1 MEDSA
6 QNTKPQDPY
15 KSCEGPTDWTA
26 PEPPKPQ
33 PCEQP
38 CCCPSDPGGG
48 SSDCLQS
55 VITEESKKIAAADQ
69 AKAFVDVLGQI
80 QKSANDAKG
89 KYTRSVYESLRDGWI
104 KFDGDLLLRVTK
116 QLECT
121 IRCWECV
128 VECRLCPLL
137 KAIRDRQLVLDGKVD
152 NLPKS
157 VDSLRELLCWHQRNV
172 AFRQADFDRVNG
184 VLTAWVTDPVGK
196 LQKAMADNIDL
207 AGKILDTMATDNV
220 GALWNIFMRLLPLHM
235 AIAPRGQ
242 KSAIDPAY
250 LTICDNCDPDDP
262 TWCCTVHVGERSIR
276 QQLIGPVPYI
286 VDPDRYPDVIC
297 CLVTQRYQKASVLL
311 AKAKAEYAEVQSRI
325 ERVTTEIGDRKKS
338 LADDF
343 KGDLTTPIDCKQY
356 WKKPAN
362 GQDDPCKRQPAAS

>member
-1 MEDSA
+1 
-6 QNTKPQDPY
+6 
-15 KSCEGPTDWTA
+15 
-26 PEPPKPQ
+26 
-33 PCEQP
+33 
-38 CCCPSDPGGG
+38 
-48 SSDCLQS
+48 